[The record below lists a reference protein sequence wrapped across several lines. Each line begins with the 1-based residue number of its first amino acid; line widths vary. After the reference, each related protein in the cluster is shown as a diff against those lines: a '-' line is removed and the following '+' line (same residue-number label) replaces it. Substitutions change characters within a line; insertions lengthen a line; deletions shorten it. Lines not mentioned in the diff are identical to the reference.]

1 MGPFKS
7 ILKTILPL
15 SIGVFFIYLSF
26 KSTTAEDRI
35 RIVTYFKNADIR
47 FLILSVLFA
56 VLSHISR
63 AYRWQFLL
71 QPMGYQPKLYNSIP
85 AVLIA
90 YLANLGVPR
99 SGEIFR
105 ATTMTTYEKI
115 PFEKGFGTIITER
128 IIDLLLLAFCVI
140 IALFLQFDMIYAYLI
155 QKKIDL
161 PVLLMGAFLFLSVVA
176 LVKHYLKNRQNSI
189 VLKFKY
195 FLRGLVEGILSIK
208 KMPKKGRFVAHTIF
222 IWTMYF
228 AMFYVVKWC
237 LPETATLTFSALFP
251 AFVVGGLTISATN
264 GGIGIYPY
272 AVGMVLTA
280 FDISTEAGFA
290 FGWIMWSAQTLII
303 LLFGGLSFFVLP
315 LLNSKKEL

>member
-1 MGPFKS
+1 MRSFKS

-15 SIGVFFIYLSF
+15 SLGVFFIYLSF

-35 RIVTYFKNADIR
+35 RIVTYFKSADIR
-47 FLILSVLFA
+47 FLLLSVLFA

-63 AYRWQFLL
+63 AYRWHFLL
-71 QPMGYQPKLYNSIP
+71 QPMGYQPKLYNSILS
-85 AVLIA
+85 VLIA

-128 IIDLLLLAFCVI
+128 IIDLLILAFSVI
-140 IALFLQFDMIYAYLI
+140 IALFLQFDMIYVYLV
-155 QKKIDL
+155 QKKFDL
-161 PVLLMGAFLFLSVVA
+161 PILMIGAVLFLSIVAVVR
-176 LVKHYLKNRQNSI
+176 HQLKNSQNSI
-189 VLKFKY
+189 VLKIKY
-195 FLRGLVEGILSIK
+195 FLRGLLEGILSIK
-208 KMPKKGRFVAHTIF
+208 KMPKKGWFVAHTIF

-237 LPETATLTFSALFP
+237 LPETANLNFNALFP

-290 FGWIMWSAQTLII
+290 FGWIMWSAQTLMI

>member
-1 MGPFKS
+1 
-7 ILKTILPL
+7 
-15 SIGVFFIYLSF
+15 
-26 KSTTAEDRI
+26 
-35 RIVTYFKNADIR
+35 
-47 FLILSVLFA
+47 
-56 VLSHISR
+56 
-63 AYRWQFLL
+63 
-71 QPMGYQPKLYNSIP
+71 MGYQPKLYNSIL
-85 AVLIA
+85 AVLVA
-90 YLANLGVPR
+90 YLANFGVPR

-128 IIDLLLLAFCVI
+128 IIDLLLLAFSVI
-140 IALFLQFDMIYAYLI
+140 IALFLQFDMIYTYLV

-161 PVLLMGAFLFLSVVA
+161 PILLIGAVLFLSIVV
-176 LVKHYLKNRQNSI
+176 VVRHQLKISHNSI
-189 VLKFKY
+189 VLKIKH
-195 FLRGLVEGILSIK
+195 FLGGLLEGILSIK
-208 KMPKKGRFVAHTIF
+208 KMPKKAWFVAHTIF

-228 AMFYVVKWC
+228 AMFCVVKWC
-237 LPETATLTFSALFP
+237 LPETANLTFNALFP

-290 FGWIMWSAQTLII
+290 FGWIMWSAQTLMI
-303 LLFGGLSFFVLP
+303 LIFGGLSFFILP

>member
-1 MGPFKS
+1 MRSFKS
-7 ILKTILPL
+7 ILKTIIPL

-35 RIVTYFKNADIR
+35 RIVTYFKSADIR
-47 FLILSVLFA
+47 FLLMSTLFA
-56 VLSHISR
+56 FLSHISR

-71 QPMGYQPKLYNSIP
+71 QPMGYQPKLYNSIL
-85 AVLIA
+85 AVLVA

-128 IIDLLLLAFCVI
+128 IIDLLLLAFSVI
-140 IALFLQFDMIYAYLI
+140 IALFLQFDMIYAYLV
-155 QKKIDL
+155 QKKIEL
-161 PVLLMGAFLFLSVVA
+161 PILLIVAVLFLSIVV
-176 LVKHYLKNRQNSI
+176 VVRHQLKISHNSI
-189 VLKFKY
+189 VLKIKY
-195 FLRGLVEGILSIK
+195 FLSGLLEGILSIK
-208 KMPKKGRFVAHTIF
+208 KMPKKAWFVAHTIF

-228 AMFYVVKWC
+228 AMFCVVKWC
-237 LPETATLTFSALFP
+237 LPETTNLTFSALFP

-290 FGWIMWSAQTLII
+290 FGWIMWSAQTLMI
-303 LLFGGLSFFVLP
+303 LIFGGLSFFVLP

>member
-1 MGPFKS
+1 MRSFKS
-7 ILKTILPL
+7 ILKTIIPL

-35 RIVTYFKNADIR
+35 RIVTYFKSADIR
-47 FLILSVLFA
+47 FLLMSTLFA
-56 VLSHISR
+56 FLSHISR

-71 QPMGYQPKLYNSIP
+71 QPMGYQPKLYNSIL
-85 AVLIA
+85 AVLVA

-128 IIDLLLLAFCVI
+128 IIDLLLLAFSVI
-140 IALFLQFDMIYAYLI
+140 IALFLQFDMIYAYLV
-155 QKKIDL
+155 QKKIEL
-161 PVLLMGAFLFLSVVA
+161 PILLIVAVLFLSIVV
-176 LVKHYLKNRQNSI
+176 VVRHQLKISHNSI
-189 VLKFKY
+189 ILKIKY
-195 FLRGLVEGILSIK
+195 FLSGLLEGILSIK
-208 KMPKKGRFVAHTIF
+208 KMPKKAWFVAHTIF

-228 AMFYVVKWC
+228 AMFCVVKWC
-237 LPETATLTFSALFP
+237 LPETANLTFNALFP

-290 FGWIMWSAQTLII
+290 FGWIMWSAQTLMI
-303 LLFGGLSFFVLP
+303 LIFGGLSFFVLP

>member
-1 MGPFKS
+1 MRSFKS
-7 ILKTILPL
+7 ILKTIIPL

-35 RIVTYFKNADIR
+35 RIVTYFKSADIR
-47 FLILSVLFA
+47 FLLMSTLFA
-56 VLSHISR
+56 FLSHISR

-71 QPMGYQPKLYNSIP
+71 QPMGYQPKLYNSIL
-85 AVLIA
+85 AVLVA

-128 IIDLLLLAFCVI
+128 IIDLLLLAFSVI
-140 IALFLQFDMIYAYLI
+140 IALFLQFDMIYAYLV
-155 QKKIDL
+155 QKKIEL
-161 PVLLMGAFLFLSVVA
+161 PILLIVAVLFLSIVV
-176 LVKHYLKNRQNSI
+176 VVRHQLKISHNSI
-189 VLKFKY
+189 ILKIKY
-195 FLRGLVEGILSIK
+195 FLSGLLEGILSIK
-208 KMPKKGRFVAHTIF
+208 KMPKKAWFVAHTIF

-228 AMFYVVKWC
+228 AMFCVVKWC
-237 LPETATLTFSALFP
+237 LPETTNLTFSALFP

-290 FGWIMWSAQTLII
+290 FGWIMWSAQTLMI
-303 LLFGGLSFFVLP
+303 LIFGGLSFFVLP

>member
-1 MGPFKS
+1 MRSFKS
-7 ILKTILPL
+7 ILKTIIPL

-35 RIVTYFKNADIR
+35 RIVTYFKSADIR
-47 FLILSVLFA
+47 FLLLSILFA
-56 VLSHISR
+56 FLSHISR

-71 QPMGYQPKLYNSIP
+71 QPMGYQPKLYNSIL
-85 AVLIA
+85 AVLVA

-128 IIDLLLLAFCVI
+128 IIDLLLLAFSVI
-140 IALFLQFDMIYAYLI
+140 IALFLQFDMIYAYLV
-155 QKKIDL
+155 QKKIEL
-161 PVLLMGAFLFLSVVA
+161 PILLIGAVLFLSIVV
-176 LVKHYLKNRQNSI
+176 VVRHQLKISHNSI
-189 VLKFKY
+189 VLKIKY
-195 FLRGLVEGILSIK
+195 FLSGLLEGILSIK
-208 KMPKKGRFVAHTIF
+208 KMPKKAWFVAHTIF

-228 AMFYVVKWC
+228 AMFCVVKWC
-237 LPETATLTFSALFP
+237 LPETTNLTFSALFP

-290 FGWIMWSAQTLII
+290 FGWIMWSAQTLMI
-303 LLFGGLSFFVLP
+303 LIFGGLSFFVLP

>member
-1 MGPFKS
+1 MRSFKS
-7 ILKTILPL
+7 ILKTIIPL

-35 RIVTYFKNADIR
+35 RIVTYFKSADIR
-47 FLILSVLFA
+47 FLLMSTLFA
-56 VLSHISR
+56 FLSHISR

-71 QPMGYQPKLYNSIP
+71 QPMGYQPKLYNSIL

-128 IIDLLLLAFCVI
+128 IIDLLLLAFSVI
-140 IALFLQFDMIYAYLI
+140 IALFLQFDMIYAYLV
-155 QKKIDL
+155 QKKIEL
-161 PVLLMGAFLFLSVVA
+161 PILLIVAVLFLSIVV
-176 LVKHYLKNRQNSI
+176 VVRHQLKISHNSI
-189 VLKFKY
+189 ILKIKY
-195 FLRGLVEGILSIK
+195 FLSGLLEGILSIK
-208 KMPKKGRFVAHTIF
+208 KMPKKAWFVAHTIF

-228 AMFYVVKWC
+228 AMFCVVKWC
-237 LPETATLTFSALFP
+237 LPETTNLTFSALFP

-290 FGWIMWSAQTLII
+290 FGWIMWSAQTLMI
-303 LLFGGLSFFVLP
+303 LIFGGLSFFVLP